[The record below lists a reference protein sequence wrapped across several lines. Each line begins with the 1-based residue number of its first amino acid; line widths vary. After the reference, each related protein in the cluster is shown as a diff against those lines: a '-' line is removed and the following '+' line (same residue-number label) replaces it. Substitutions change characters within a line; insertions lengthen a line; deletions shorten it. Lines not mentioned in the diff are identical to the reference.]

1 MRMKEANFETALRRA
16 LEQKPGLSQASEAA
30 LFARAEELLS
40 SRRELISARNADAR
54 RMSQARASALL
65 ASRQLISRMIELL
78 AIHPNGPA
86 AAATLVACVLAFV
99 ALENP
104 RFGHQGGT
112 RLSYSDL
119 PDFPRF
125 NDVPSRYDAQR
136 LAERQA
142 YERERENA
150 DKETS
155 GGI

>member
-99 ALENP
+99 ALESP
-104 RFGHQGGT
+104 LWPSGWT